1 MINRSD
7 LIIINLN
14 QSFSS
19 TEIKQKK
26 DENTRWVFFTFILLA
41 LLGNLSWFIHI
52 NMNIKQLIEQRE
64 STIAQLSEDT
74 EKLKQKGRI
83 NLSKKD
89 IENLYNVEK
98 YRITWA
104 DKFNE
109 LAAIT
114 PEDMAITGIVFRN
127 NKFIINAISLINES
141 EKEFSIVEDLI
152 NTLQKNEIISKD
164 FSNIKFKSSQRK
176 ITRGQDILVF
186 VVEAKLNKAS
196 RIL

>member
-19 TEIKQKK
+19 SEIKQKK
-26 DENTRWVFFTFILLA
+26 DENTRWVYFSLILVA
-41 LLGNLSWFIHI
+41 LLGNLFWFIHI
-52 NMNIKQLIEQRE
+52 NMNINQLIEQRE
-64 STIAQLSEDT
+64 DTIAQLGVDT

-89 IENLYNVEK
+89 IENLYNVENN
-98 YRITWA
+98 RITWA
-104 DKFNE
+104 DKFTEFAN
-109 LAAIT
+109 IT

-127 NKFIINAISLINES
+127 NKFTINAISLINKN
-141 EKEFSIVEDLI
+141 EKEFAIVENLI
-152 NTLQKNEIISKD
+152 NKLQSSEIISKD

-176 ITRGQDILVF
+176 ITRGQEILVF
-186 VVEAKLNKAS
+186 VIEAKLNKS
-196 RIL
+196 I

>member
-1 MINRSD
+1 MINRTD

-19 TEIKQKK
+19 SEIKLKK
-26 DENTRWVFFTFILLA
+26 DENTRWVYFSLILVA
-41 LLGNLSWFIHI
+41 LLGNLFWFIHI
-52 NMNIKQLIEQRE
+52 NMNINQLIEQRE
-64 STIAQLSEDT
+64 DTIAQLGVDT

-98 YRITWA
+98 NRVTWA
-104 DKFNE
+104 DKFTEFAN
-109 LAAIT
+109 IT

-127 NKFIINAISLINES
+127 NKFTINAISLINEN
-141 EKEFSIVEDLI
+141 EKEFAIVENLI
-152 NTLQKNEIISKD
+152 NTLQSSEIISKD

-176 ITRGQDILVF
+176 ITRGQEILVF
-186 VVEAKLNKAS
+186 VIEAKLNKS
-196 RIL
+196 S

>member
-1 MINRSD
+1 MINRTD

-26 DENTRWVFFTFILLA
+26 EENTRWVFFTFILLA
-41 LLGNLSWFIHI
+41 LLGNLFWFIHI
-52 NMNIKQLIEQRE
+52 SMNINQLIEERKN
-64 STIAQLSEDT
+64 TIVQLGVDT
-74 EKLKQKGRI
+74 EKLKQKVRI

-98 YRITWA
+98 NRVTWA
-104 DKFNE
+104 DKFTEFAN
-109 LAAIT
+109 IT

-127 NKFIINAISLINES
+127 NKFTINAISLINEN
-141 EKEFSIVEDLI
+141 EKEFAIVENLI
-152 NTLQKNEIISKD
+152 NTLQSSEIISKD

-176 ITRGQDILVF
+176 ITRGQEILVF
-186 VVEAKLNKAS
+186 VIETKLNKS
-196 RIL
+196 S

>member
-1 MINRSD
+1 MINRKD

-14 QSFSS
+14 QSYSS
-19 TEIKQKK
+19 SEIKLKK
-26 DENTRWVFFTFILLA
+26 DENTRWVYFSLILLA
-41 LLGNLSWFIHI
+41 LLGNLFWFIHI
-52 NMNIKQLIEQRE
+52 NMNINQLIEKRE
-64 STIAQLSEDT
+64 NTIAQLGVDT

-104 DKFNE
+104 DKFTEFAN
-109 LAAIT
+109 IT

-127 NKFIINAISLINES
+127 NKFTINAISLINEN
-141 EKEFSIVEDLI
+141 EKEFAIVENLI
-152 NTLQKNEIISKD
+152 NTLQSSEIISKD

-176 ITRGQDILVF
+176 ITRGQEILVF
-186 VVEAKLNKAS
+186 VIEAKLNKS
-196 RIL
+196 S

>member
-1 MINRSD
+1 MINRTD

-19 TEIKQKK
+19 SEIKLKK
-26 DENTRWVFFTFILLA
+26 DENTRWVYFTLILLA
-41 LLGNLSWFIHI
+41 LLGNLFWFIHI
-52 NMNIKQLIEQRE
+52 NMNINQLIEQRE
-64 STIAQLSEDT
+64 DTIAQLGVDT

-98 YRITWA
+98 NRVTWA
-104 DKFNE
+104 DKFTEFAN
-109 LAAIT
+109 IT

-127 NKFIINAISLINES
+127 NKFTINAISLINEN
-141 EKEFSIVEDLI
+141 EKEFAIVENLI
-152 NTLQKNEIISKD
+152 NTLQSSEIISKD

-176 ITRGQDILVF
+176 ITRGQEILVF
-186 VVEAKLNKAS
+186 VIEAKLNKS
-196 RIL
+196 S

>member
-1 MINRSD
+1 MINRTD

-14 QSFSS
+14 QSYSS
-19 TEIKQKK
+19 SEIKLKK
-26 DENTRWVFFTFILLA
+26 DENTRWVYFSLILLA
-41 LLGNLSWFIHI
+41 LLGNLFWFIHI
-52 NMNIKQLIEQRE
+52 NMNINQLIEQRE
-64 STIAQLSEDT
+64 DTIAQLDVDT

-104 DKFNE
+104 DKFTEFAN
-109 LAAIT
+109 IT

-127 NKFIINAISLINES
+127 NKFTINAISLINEN
-141 EKEFSIVEDLI
+141 EKEFAIVENLI
-152 NTLQKNEIISKD
+152 NTLQSSEKISRD

-176 ITRGQDILVF
+176 ITRGQEILVF
-186 VVEAKLNKAS
+186 VIEAKLNKS
-196 RIL
+196 S

>member
-1 MINRSD
+1 MINRSN

-14 QSFSS
+14 QSFSTS
-19 TEIKQKK
+19 EIKQKK

-41 LLGNLSWFIHI
+41 LLGNLFWFVHI
-52 NMNIKQLIEQRE
+52 NMNINQLIEQRKN
-64 STIAQLSEDT
+64 TIVQLGVDT

-98 YRITWA
+98 NRVTWA
-104 DKFNE
+104 DKFTEFAN
-109 LAAIT
+109 IT

-127 NKFIINAISLINES
+127 NKFTINAISLINEN
-141 EKEFSIVEDLI
+141 EKEFAIVENLI
-152 NTLQKNEIISKD
+152 NTLQSSEIISKD

-176 ITRGQDILVF
+176 ITRGQEILVF
-186 VVEAKLNKAS
+186 VIEAKLNKS
-196 RIL
+196 S

>member
-26 DENTRWVFFTFILLA
+26 EENTRWVFFAFILLA
-41 LLGNLSWFIHI
+41 LLGNLFWFIHI
-52 NMNIKQLIEQRE
+52 NMDINQLIKQRE
-64 STIAQLSEDT
+64 DTIVQLGVDT

-98 YRITWA
+98 NRVTWA
-104 DKFNE
+104 DKFKE
-109 LAAIT
+109 IAVIT

-127 NKFIINAISLINES
+127 NKFTINAISLINEN
-141 EKEFSIVEDLI
+141 EKEFAIVENLI
-152 NTLQKNEIISKD
+152 NTLQGNEIISKD
-164 FSNIKFKSSQRK
+164 FSNIKFKSSERK
-176 ITRGQDILVF
+176 MTRGQEILVF
-186 VVEAKLNKAS
+186 VIEAKLNKVS
-196 RIL
+196 

>member
-19 TEIKQKK
+19 SEIKLKK
-26 DENTRWVFFTFILLA
+26 DENMRWVYFTLILLA
-41 LLGNLSWFIHI
+41 LLGNLFWFIHI
-52 NMNIKQLIEQRE
+52 NMNINQLIEQRKD
-64 STIAQLSEDT
+64 TIAQLGVDT
-74 EKLKQKGRI
+74 DKLKQKGRI

-104 DKFNE
+104 DKFTEFAN
-109 LAAIT
+109 IT

-127 NKFIINAISLINES
+127 NKFTINAISLINKN
-141 EKEFSIVEDLI
+141 EKEFAIVENLI
-152 NTLQKNEIISKD
+152 NKLQSSEIISKD
-164 FSNIKFKSSQRK
+164 FSNIKFKSSQIK
-176 ITRGQDILVF
+176 ITRGQEILVF
-186 VVEAKLNKAS
+186 VIEAKLNKS
-196 RIL
+196 S

>member
-1 MINRSD
+1 MINRTD

-14 QSFSS
+14 QSYSS
-19 TEIKQKK
+19 SEIKLKK
-26 DENTRWVFFTFILLA
+26 DENTRWVYFTLILLA
-41 LLGNLSWFIHI
+41 LLGNLFWFIHI
-52 NMNIKQLIEQRE
+52 NMNINQLIEQRE

-104 DKFNE
+104 DKFTEFAN
-109 LAAIT
+109 IT

-127 NKFIINAISLINES
+127 NKFTINAISLINEN
-141 EKEFSIVEDLI
+141 EKEFTIVENLI
-152 NTLQKNEIISKD
+152 NTLQSSEIISKD

-176 ITRGQDILVF
+176 ITRGQEILVF
-186 VVEAKLNKAS
+186 VIEAKLNKS
-196 RIL
+196 S

>member
-1 MINRSD
+1 MINRTD

-14 QSFSS
+14 QSYSS
-19 TEIKQKK
+19 SEIKLKK
-26 DENTRWVFFTFILLA
+26 DENTRWVYFSLILVA
-41 LLGNLSWFIHI
+41 LLGNLFWFIHI
-52 NMNIKQLIEQRE
+52 NMNINQLIEQRG
-64 STIAQLSEDT
+64 STIVQLGEDT

-104 DKFNE
+104 DKFTEFAN
-109 LAAIT
+109 IT

-127 NKFIINAISLINES
+127 NKFTINAISLINEN
-141 EKEFSIVEDLI
+141 EKEFAIVENLI
-152 NTLQKNEIISKD
+152 NTLQSSEIISKD

-176 ITRGQDILVF
+176 ITRGQEILVF
-186 VVEAKLNKAS
+186 VIEAKLNKS
-196 RIL
+196 S

>member
-19 TEIKQKK
+19 SEIKQKK
-26 DENTRWVFFTFILLA
+26 DENTRWVYFSLILVA
-41 LLGNLSWFIHI
+41 LLGNLFWFIHI
-52 NMNIKQLIEQRE
+52 NMNLNQLIEQRKD
-64 STIAQLSEDT
+64 TIAQLGVDT

-98 YRITWA
+98 NRVTWA
-104 DKFNE
+104 DKFTEFAN
-109 LAAIT
+109 IT

-127 NKFIINAISLINES
+127 NKFTINAISLINEN
-141 EKEFSIVEDLI
+141 EKEFAIVENLI
-152 NTLQKNEIISKD
+152 NTLQSSEIISKD
-164 FSNIKFKSSQRK
+164 FSNIKFKSSQIK
-176 ITRGQDILVF
+176 ITRGQEILVF
-186 VVEAKLNKAS
+186 VIEAKLNKS
-196 RIL
+196 S